1 MIRDIIDRANAD
13 PLLLAKCRFIAI
25 VFAIEGDTHR
35 TVIRVHHGQVSV
47 APDASPDFT
56 LRAHDD
62 AWTDF
67 IQPMPPRGTHDILAL
82 LEGDRL
88 TIAGDALALFRNL
101 LFVKL
106 LLEKARNEEVVA

>member
-1 MIRDIIDRANAD
+1 MIKDIVDRANAD
-13 PLLLAKCRFIAI
+13 PLLLAKCRFIGI

-35 TVIRVHHGQVSV
+35 TVIRVDHGQVSV
-47 APDASPDFT
+47 DPDAAPDFI

-62 AWTDF
+62 AWADF

-101 LFVKL
+101 RFVKL
-106 LLEKARNEEVVA
+106 LLDQARNEEVVA